1 MTPGI
6 DTKALGDGMVTSGVA
21 AGDDRHVWWMWVVG
35 GLFVWLLVAFLVAV
49 VVGRGIRLADSRSAA
64 PAVPDL
70 LATTPAAVPVTAVRV
85 RRRAIPLPPV
95 GIALVVAALA
105 LELAGY
111 LTRLTGASGR
121 AAQIWSMD
129 APLSVPRMFVAALF
143 GAAAVL
149 AIAAAGRLPERR
161 AWWTAVGLVAAG
173 IAVIKAGS
181 TLHADAFHSLRD
193 ATSLGGA
200 VVVSAL
206 VAGAVLGAL
215 WQLSRS
221 ERRDRLRVL
230 SALALYAGA
239 SVGLSAVS
247 SAVTGTYGGASTWA
261 AGATFLEETGEALGG
276 VVFLIAVLA
285 GVAPRL
291 VLPAAWPLRRTADA
305 HTLEV
310 AEPLAGRP
318 TAGEFPH

>member
-1 MTPGI
+1 
-6 DTKALGDGMVTSGVA
+6 
-21 AGDDRHVWWMWVVG
+21 MWIVG

-49 VVGRGIRLADSRSAA
+49 VVGRGIQLADSRSAA
-64 PAVPDL
+64 PAVPEMLD
-70 LATTPAAVPVTAVRV
+70 AAPGPSPVAVVPA
-85 RRRAIPLPPV
+85 RRRAVPLPPL
-95 GIALVVAALA
+95 GIALVAFALV
-105 LELAGY
+105 LELGGY
-111 LTRLTGASGR
+111 FTRLSGASGA

-129 APLSVPRMFVAALF
+129 APLSLPRMFVAALF
-143 GAAAVL
+143 GAAAVV

-161 AWWTAVGLVAAG
+161 AWWTAVGLVAAA

-181 TLHADAFHSLRD
+181 TLHADAFHALRD

-200 VVVSAL
+200 VGVSVLMA
-206 VAGAVLGAL
+206 AAVLGAL
-215 WQLSRS
+215 WLLSRS

-239 SVGLSAVS
+239 SVGLSGVS
-247 SAVTGTYGGASTWA
+247 SAVTGAYGGASTMA
-261 AGATFLEETGEALGG
+261 AGATFLEETGEAIGG
-276 VVFLIAVLA
+276 VVFLVAVLV

-310 AEPLAGRP
+310 AEPLVRRP
-318 TAGEFPH
+318 IVGELPH

>member
-1 MTPGI
+1 MSWLWI
-6 DTKALGDGMVTSGVA
+6 L
-21 AGDDRHVWWMWVVG
+21 G
-35 GLFVWLLVAFLVAV
+35 GLFLWLIVASFVAV
-49 VVGRGIRLADSRSAA
+49 VVGRGIRLADRHEAASADVA
-64 PAVPDL
+64 ATGVAVAASPLPAV
-70 LATTPAAVPVTAVRV
+70 RE
-85 RRRAIPLPPV
+85 RRRAVPLPPLGV
-95 GIALVVAALA
+95 ALVGSVLA

-111 LTRLTGASGR
+111 LTRLNGTSGR
-121 AAQIWSMD
+121 TAQIWSMD

-143 GAAAVL
+143 GAAAVV

-173 IAVIKAGS
+173 IAVVKAGS

-193 ATSLGGA
+193 TISLGGA
-200 VVVSAL
+200 VAVSVL
-206 VAGAVLGAL
+206 VAGVVLGAL
-215 WQLSRS
+215 WLLSRS

-247 SAVTGTYGGASTWA
+247 SAITGSYGGASKWA

-318 TAGEFPH
+318 IAGELPH